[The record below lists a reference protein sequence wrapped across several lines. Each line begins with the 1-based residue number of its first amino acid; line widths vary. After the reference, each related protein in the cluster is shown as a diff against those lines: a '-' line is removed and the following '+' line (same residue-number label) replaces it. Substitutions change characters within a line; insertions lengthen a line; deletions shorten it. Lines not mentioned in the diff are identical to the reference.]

1 MPTKSIQALEEAI
14 TALSDRLLELHASM
28 ELRHDSLAAA
38 VSDIQQ
44 HLTAIPSPVT
54 SFSSPAAL
62 PPLPPPIPVSQRLD
76 VISFYMKGEALSW
89 FKWMFTNRQL
99 SSWDAFALAL
109 KLRFGPSSFDNHQA
123 VLFKLRQR
131 GSVAEFQADFE
142 RNHVDV
148 TPPPPPRPPALLAA
162 PPSPPVTTRR
172 LSPTELQ
179 ERRTKGVCFNCDE
192 KFGPGHR
199 CKAKQFMLLLLDDP
213 LNLFDTCPDSEDVP
227 SSPEAAFTDGVLFQL
242 SRPRCRASLPV
253 YSLLSGLDSR
263 AHRFCLN

>member
-1 MPTKSIQALEEAI
+1 
-14 TALSDRLLELHASM
+14 M

-99 SSWDAFALAL
+99 SSWDAFARAL

-142 RNHVDV
+142 RNHVV
-148 TPPPPPRPPALLAA
+148 GLPPEALLNCFI
-162 PPSPPVTTRR
+162 SR
-172 LSPTELQ
+172 LRPDIQRELAVLQ
-179 ERRTKGVCFNCDE
+179 QSSLSQA
-192 KFGPGHR
+192 FGLAHLVES
-199 CKAKQFMLLLLDDP
+199 K
-213 LNLFDTCPDSEDVP
+213 LFDNRT
-227 SSPEAAFTDGVLFQL
+227 
-242 SRPRCRASLPV
+242 SRPLRHRAPQLYWLPR
-253 YSLLSGLDSR
+253 LLRL
-263 AHRFCLN
+263 